1 MLIIDTSDEF
11 HPLLNASDLCQ
22 IHSTPRY
29 IFLFLVSVLFVCTFV
44 GNLSALYVNSSRK
57 LRPFFRSCLISLA
70 CSDLIYCINF
80 TTSNMALFRADYLE
94 YWILGPFMCY
104 LVPFVNT
111 TTVLCSSF
119 MLVAIALDRYI
130 SIRRA
135 TVGIW
140 NPHWILCVLCIVGIW
155 LACMGVAVPLFFIY
169 KPIRV
174 YIQTTDELI
183 VSEIEQV
190 TMCVGRRTQVGVY
203 NGVSLSLV
211 FVPCIVAFIF
221 LHVTIAQ
228 QLWQRRHQ
236 LRSLKRQQQ
245 QRQQQQPMWLDYPLG
260 NRETAYA
267 IMSAFS
273 VAACFHTSD
282 AQMRQQPQQEKKM
295 TPAAVARVA
304 RHRRMVKVVL
314 LMMGAFICLR
324 LPAWIFLMMRVYGSF
339 SSPVSWLFYFSFG
352 LLNLTSCALNPLFY
366 TFLPQT
372 LRVLSQLKLT
382 LCWLLCC
389 GRATNSET
397 DAPMPSETPEQAAR
411 GLCCGLHV
419 TWRCQLKIRTQQAVP
434 AAKEPIS
441 VMELPSNASVRL
453 SEDVFKDVSI
463 SHGHSLHSPVSV
475 KSLG

>member
-1 MLIIDTSDEF
+1 MASRMLIIDTSDEF

-29 IFLFLVSVLFVCTFV
+29 IFLFLVSVLFVCTLV

-57 LRPFFRSCLISLA
+57 LRPFFRACLISLA
-70 CSDLIYCINF
+70 CSDLMYCINF
-80 TTSNMALFRADYLE
+80 TTSNIALFRADYLE

-104 LVPFVNT
+104 LIPFVNT

-119 MLVAIALDRYI
+119 MLVVIALDRYM

-135 TVGIW
+135 AVGIW
-140 NPHWILCVLCIVGIW
+140 TPHWLLCVLCIGGIW

-183 VSEIEQV
+183 VSEIQQV
-190 TMCVGRRTQVGVY
+190 TMCVGRRTQVGIY

-245 QRQQQQPMWLDYPLG
+245 QSMWLDYPLG

-267 IMSAFS
+267 VMSAFS
-273 VAACFHTSD
+273 VAACVHTSA
-282 AQMRQQPQQEKKM
+282 AQMTQQPQQERKM

-339 SSPVSWLFYFSFG
+339 SSPLSWLFYFSFG

-372 LRVLSQLKLT
+372 LRVLSQLKLM

-389 GRATNSET
+389 GRAANLES
-397 DAPMPSETPEQAAR
+397 DAPMPSEAPEQAAR
-411 GLCCGLHV
+411 GLCFGLHV
-419 TWRCQLKIRTQQAVP
+419 TWRCQLKLRTQQTVP
-434 AAKEPIS
+434 AAKEPVSII
-441 VMELPSNASVRL
+441 ELPSIASSSL
-453 SEDVFKDVSI
+453 SKEVFKDLSI
-463 SHGHSLHSPVSV
+463 SHGLSLPSPVSI